1 MIRIN
6 AHASNANVQ
15 SPMSVSHFDR
25 VVTKRKARF
34 PLHHFA
40 GAGEIFRVIFIENF
54 SFAAEDTFLA
64 ALKVENF

>member
-40 GAGEIFRVIFIENF
+40 GAGEIFCNF
-54 SFAAEDTFLA
+54 Y
-64 ALKVENF
+64 